1 MNKSG
6 DRDHFSSVM
15 IHLFSVTIPLFH
27 FQWFFLLFC
36 FFSIFKFFFFFY
48 YPLLLKFLLGLLQI
62 IWFLVFLKKL
72 KSDLLDS
79 EIFNIFFFSSNHCE
93 SESIL
98 NEASFI
104 HRSHWSKQKSKLQL
118 TCSFINFGDNFDC
131 TNNYSK
137 LVNYWC
143 LQESLVPGILWQ
155 RKPAMFPP
163 GDLFV
168 TLVCPL
174 LYYFNWFFSILNMKS
189 WTHSV

>member
-1 MNKSG
+1 MIGITLVVSWSIFLVLLFPFFIFNGFFYCFVSFP
-6 DRDHFSSVM
+6 FSS
-15 IHLFSVTIPLFH
+15 
-27 FQWFFLLFC
+27 
-36 FFSIFKFFFFFY
+36 FFFFY

-62 IWFLVFLKKL
+62 IWFLKKL
-72 KSDLLDS
+72 KSDLLDPSS
-79 EIFNIFFFSSNHCE
+79 EIFNIFFYSSNHCE

-118 TCSFINFGDNFDC
+118 TCSFFNFGDNFDC

-168 TLVCPL
+168 TLVCSL